1 MSRLELNILLYLSVQ
16 HEILFDHRRFL
27 YLMVALIVT
36 ILIDTAVV
44 KIYDVVDKNFI
55 PPVYKLILFS
65 INSLVSLF
73 LKVLIIRYVQRTI
86 ESAPLKKALK
96 TRFLYLF
103 SFISVLVAGCLI
115 GSIIFQMYYYHY
127 YNHLLTRLI
136 IAISYGVGAVFIIQ
150 LSLLFLSWY
159 RSSRNLVMLL
169 FFVSMSIIAFNLI
182 LTAIFID
189 IRINDRPDRVAK
201 YVGSGG
207 DISGY
212 KYEGLGSIYSVSS
225 LISFFSIWIT
235 TAILMNNY
243 RERLVS
249 SLKIW
254 IILSIPLV
262 YFLITYFYQ
271 FFFARIL
278 ISYLEIDPVTVSIAL
293 SAFLTLNKPIGGLLF
308 AYAFWSIAKSVR
320 YERNI
325 KTYMIISG
333 WGIFLIFTTNQAI
346 SQILVPYPPFGL
358 ATITIM
364 NLASYLMLVGIYD
377 SAKLVSTNTRLRKSI
392 YQQAVE
398 SKLLGPIGDAEM
410 SKVIEKTVK
419 VISKQIDTLDQDMQQ
434 GIELDKVELKKYV
447 NFVMNEVGQKGKTEQ
462 HS

>member
-1 MSRLELNILLYLSVQ
+1 
-16 HEILFDHRRFL
+16 
-27 YLMVALIVT
+27 
-36 ILIDTAVV
+36 
-44 KIYDVVDKNFI
+44 
-55 PPVYKLILFS
+55 
-65 INSLVSLF
+65 
-73 LKVLIIRYVQRTI
+73 
-86 ESAPLKKALK
+86 
-96 TRFLYLF
+96 
-103 SFISVLVAGCLI
+103 
-115 GSIIFQMYYYHY
+115 
-127 YNHLLTRLI
+127 
-136 IAISYGVGAVFIIQ
+136 
-150 LSLLFLSWY
+150 
-159 RSSRNLVMLL
+159 
-169 FFVSMSIIAFNLI
+169 MSIITFNLI

-189 IRINDRPDRVAK
+189 IRINDRPGHVVN

-212 KYEGLGSIYSVSS
+212 KYEGLGIIYSVSS
-225 LISFFSIWIT
+225 LVSFFSIWIT

-249 SLKIW
+249 SLKNW
-254 IILSIPLV
+254 VILSIPLV

-278 ISYLEIDPVTVSIAL
+278 IPYLEMDPVTVSIVL

-364 NLASYLMLVGIYD
+364 NLASYLILVGIYD
-377 SAKLVSTNTRLRKSI
+377 SARLVSTNTRLRKSI

-398 SKLLGPIGDAEM
+398 SKFLGPIGDAEM
-410 SKVIEKTVK
+410 SKLVERTVK
-419 VISKQIDTLDQDMQQ
+419 DVSKHRNILELEEDTKQRMELDQT
-434 GIELDKVELKKYV
+434 ELKKYV
-447 NFVMNEVGQKGKTEQ
+447 NFVIKEIHKETSPNK
-462 HS
+462 

>member
-1 MSRLELNILLYLSVQ
+1 
-16 HEILFDHRRFL
+16 
-27 YLMVALIVT
+27 
-36 ILIDTAVV
+36 
-44 KIYDVVDKNFI
+44 
-55 PPVYKLILFS
+55 
-65 INSLVSLF
+65 
-73 LKVLIIRYVQRTI
+73 
-86 ESAPLKKALK
+86 
-96 TRFLYLF
+96 
-103 SFISVLVAGCLI
+103 
-115 GSIIFQMYYYHY
+115 
-127 YNHLLTRLI
+127 
-136 IAISYGVGAVFIIQ
+136 
-150 LSLLFLSWY
+150 
-159 RSSRNLVMLL
+159 
-169 FFVSMSIIAFNLI
+169 MSIIAFNLI

-189 IRINDRPDRVAK
+189 IRINDRPDRVEK

-410 SKVIEKTVK
+410 SKVIEETVK
-419 VISKQIDTLDQDMQQ
+419 VISKQTDRLDQDMQQ

>member
-1 MSRLELNILLYLSVQ
+1 MKYS
-16 HEILFDHRRFL
+16 FDHRRFL

-55 PPVYKLILFS
+55 PSAYKLILFS
-65 INSLVSLF
+65 INSLVSLL
-73 LKVLIIRYVQRTI
+73 LKVLIIRYVPAFTI

-150 LSLLFLSWY
+150 LCLLFLSWY

-182 LTAIFID
+182 LTAIFVD

-207 DISGY
+207 DVSGY
-212 KYEGLGSIYSVSS
+212 KYEGFGNIYSASS

-243 RERLVS
+243 RERLVG
-249 SLKIW
+249 SLKNW

-333 WGIFLIFTTNQAI
+333 WGILLIFTTNQAI

-377 SAKLVSTNTRLRKSI
+377 SV
-392 YQQAVE
+392 
-398 SKLLGPIGDAEM
+398 
-410 SKVIEKTVK
+410 
-419 VISKQIDTLDQDMQQ
+419 
-434 GIELDKVELKKYV
+434 
-447 NFVMNEVGQKGKTEQ
+447 
-462 HS
+462 

>member
-1 MSRLELNILLYLSVQ
+1 M
-16 HEILFDHRRFL
+16 
-27 YLMVALIVT
+27 
-36 ILIDTAVV
+36 
-44 KIYDVVDKNFI
+44 
-55 PPVYKLILFS
+55 
-65 INSLVSLF
+65 NS
-73 LKVLIIRYVQRTI
+73 
-86 ESAPLKKALK
+86 
-96 TRFLYLF
+96 
-103 SFISVLVAGCLI
+103 
-115 GSIIFQMYYYHY
+115 
-127 YNHLLTRLI
+127 
-136 IAISYGVGAVFIIQ
+136 
-150 LSLLFLSWY
+150 
-159 RSSRNLVMLL
+159 
-169 FFVSMSIIAFNLI
+169 
-182 LTAIFID
+182 
-189 IRINDRPDRVAK
+189 
-201 YVGSGG
+201 
-207 DISGY
+207 
-212 KYEGLGSIYSVSS
+212 
-225 LISFFSIWIT
+225 
-235 TAILMNNY
+235 Y

-419 VISKQIDTLDQDMQQ
+419 VISKQTDRLDQDMQQ
-434 GIELDKVELKKYV
+434 GIELDKVELK
-447 NFVMNEVGQKGKTEQ
+447 NT
-462 HS
+462 